1 MSIHVDNAPDHLVR
15 PDGTVPLRVEV
26 EVEDTIVL
34 DDSNAEST
42 PRPPL
47 LDALLSA
54 ADTVRIRKE
63 PILAAALAAGLL
75 WRCPACQWDN
85 PGAAVCCEGPGPCRT
100 PKPETGVEVERA
112 MREP

>member
-26 EVEDTIVL
+26 EDTIVL
-34 DDSNAEST
+34 DDSNAEGA

-54 ADTVRIRKE
+54 ADAVRIRKE
-63 PILAAALAAGLL
+63 PILAAALATGLL

-85 PGAAVCCEGPGPCRT
+85 PGAANLLRRT
-100 PKPETGVEVERA
+100 GALPNSQAR
-112 MREP
+112 RRS

>member
-1 MSIHVDNAPDHLVR
+1 VSIHVDNAPDHLVR

-26 EVEDTIVL
+26 EDAIVL
-34 DDSNAEST
+34 DDSNAESA

-54 ADTVRIRKE
+54 ADAVLIRKE

-75 WRCPACQWDN
+75 WRCPTCQWDN
-85 PGAAVCCEGPGPCRT
+85 PGAATCCEGPGPYRT
-100 PKPETGVEVERA
+100 PKPDAGVEAER
-112 MREP
+112 MPHEP